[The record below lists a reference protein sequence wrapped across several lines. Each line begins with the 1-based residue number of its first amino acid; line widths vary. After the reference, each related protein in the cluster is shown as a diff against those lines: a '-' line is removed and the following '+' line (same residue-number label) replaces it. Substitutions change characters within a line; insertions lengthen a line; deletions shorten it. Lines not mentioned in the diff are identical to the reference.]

1 MTTPATRAARRAA
14 LSLRVRLLLLLA
26 LAMLPAVILAVINTR
41 NRLDRDIVQAR
52 HTVRTL
58 NLVASGRHREALAA
72 TEAMLTILSRIPE
85 VRRADP
91 GACRATFEQVLQQF
105 AGRYANLF
113 VLDAKGRVVCSVLP
127 ASRDRSYADR
137 EYFRDARD
145 KNAFTVSGF
154 VTGDVTHQP
163 LIIAAYPMHGND
175 GSFAGIVATSLSL
188 YWFTSLADIFALPVG
203 STIFIVDD
211 KGTAYAFDEK
221 TLEPPARSATGCS
234 PPSRVTRPNS
244 TPSGRNGERYLYALA
259 ELDSNRVFALSL
271 VPIETALDRAS
282 TDVLLRVAEISV
294 FCLFAILAVWIGA
307 YFLFL
312 RPLRNFYKAA
322 AAYRKGD
329 FSYHPASADQPAEL
343 RDLAQK
349 FSEMAQGIQ
358 AREGRLQALINQRD
372 LLVQEIHHR
381 VKNNLQIVS
390 SLLSLQA
397 KRIKV
402 PASRREF
409 EVARE
414 RVDALALLHRHLYE
428 QRDAASIDL
437 KLFIE
442 RLVRQLIE
450 AYLPAEGRR
459 IEAAVDIAD
468 IRVPP
473 AIVVPLGLIIAEAIS
488 NALKHAFPHGR
499 AGRIEVTLHVAG
511 DRATLT
517 VRDDGIAAA
526 GVENGDGGL
535 GTTLMQG
542 FATQLGGEITI
553 AANSGMIVTVTF
565 PLAAG
570 PATTT
575 D

>member
-1 MTTPATRAARRAA
+1 MQATRAARRAA

-26 LAMLPAVILAVINTR
+26 LAMLPAVILAIINTR
-41 NRLDRDIVQAR
+41 NRLDRDIVEAR

-72 TEAMLTILSRIPE
+72 TEAMLTILSRLPE
-85 VRRADP
+85 VRRSEQP
-91 GACRATFEQVLQQF
+91 ACRKTLQQVIGQF

-113 VLDAKGRVVCSVLP
+113 VLDADGHVTCSVLP
-127 ASRDRSYADR
+127 ASAKASYAER

-145 KNAFTVSGF
+145 KNSFTVSGF

-163 LIIAAYPMHGND
+163 LIVAAFPMTRDD
-175 GSFAGIVATSLSL
+175 GSFGGVVAASVSL

-221 TLEPPARSATGCS
+221 TLNRLPARERLLSAISAHETEFDT
-234 PPSRVTRPNS
+234 V
-244 TPSGRNGERYLYALA
+244 GRNGERYLYALA

-282 TDVLLRVAEISV
+282 SDVLLRIVEISV
-294 FCLFAILAVWIGA
+294 FCFFAILAVWIGA

-322 AAYRKGD
+322 AAYREGD

-349 FSEMAQGIQ
+349 FSDMAHGIQ
-358 AREGRLQALINQRD
+358 GREERLQALINQRD

-428 QRDAASIDL
+428 QRDAASIDV

-442 RLVRQLIE
+442 RLVRHLIE

-459 IEAAVDIAD
+459 VEASVDVAD

-473 AIVVPLGLIIAEAIS
+473 SIVVPLGLIIAEAIS
-488 NALKHAFPHGR
+488 NALKHAFPDGR
-499 AGRIEVTLHVAG
+499 PGRIRVMLRVDGA
-511 DRATLT
+511 RATLA
-517 VRDDGIAAA
+517 VSDDGVADA
-526 GVENGDGGL
+526 GFDDGDGGL

-542 FATQLGGEITI
+542 FAAQLEGDIAIVGDGG
-553 AANSGMIVTVTF
+553 MVVTVTF
-565 PLAAG
+565 PLVPMPL
-570 PATTT
+570 PA
-575 D
+575 DA

>member
-1 MTTPATRAARRAA
+1 LTVPATKAVRHAA

-26 LAMLPAVILAVINTR
+26 LALLPAVILAIVNTR

-58 NLVASGRHREALAA
+58 NLVASSRHREALAA
-72 TEAMLTILSRIPE
+72 TEAMLAILSRIPE
-85 VRRADP
+85 VRSPDRRT
-91 GACRATFEQVLQQF
+91 CRHALQQVLEQF
-105 AGRYANLF
+105 AGRYSNLS
-113 VLDAKGRVVCSVLP
+113 VLDAGGHVVCSVLP
-127 ASRDRSYADR
+127 ALLDRTYADR
-137 EYFRDARD
+137 DYFRDARD
-145 KNAFTVSGF
+145 KNTFAVSGF
-154 VTGDVTHQP
+154 VTGELSKQP
-163 LIIAAYPMHGND
+163 IIIAAYPYRSDDN
-175 GSFAGIVATSLSL
+175 SFGGVVATGLSL

-203 STIFIVDD
+203 STIFIVDN

-221 TLEPPARSATGCS
+221 TLNRLPDRSRLLSAIS
-234 PPSRVTRPNS
+234 AHESEFDAI
-244 TPSGRNGERYLYALA
+244 GRNGERYLYALT

-271 VPIETALDRAS
+271 VPIETALNRAS
-282 TDVLLRVAEISV
+282 SDMLLRIAEISV

-312 RPLRNFYKAA
+312 KPLRNFYKAA
-322 AAYRKGD
+322 AAYREGD

-349 FSEMAQGIQ
+349 FSDMAQGIQ
-358 AREGRLQALINQRD
+358 AREERLQALINQRD

-437 KLFIE
+437 KVFIE
-442 RLVRQLIE
+442 RLVRQLID
-450 AYLPAEGRR
+450 AYLPDEGRH
-459 IEAAVDIAD
+459 IDAAVDIAD

-488 NALKHAFPHGR
+488 NALKHAFPGGR
-499 AGRIEVTLHVAG
+499 AGLIDVTLRVDE

-517 VRDDGIAAA
+517 VRDDGAAA
-526 GVENGDGGL
+526 TGFDDGDGGL
-535 GTTLMQG
+535 GTTLMRG
-542 FATQLGGEITI
+542 FAAQLEGEMAIVADGG
-553 AANSGMIVTVTF
+553 MVVTVKF
-565 PLAAG
+565 PLAPG
-570 PATTT
+570 PATPAA
-575 D
+575 

>member
-1 MTTPATRAARRAA
+1 MEATRVARRAA

-26 LAMLPAVILAVINTR
+26 LAILPAVILAIINTR
-41 NRLDRDIVQAR
+41 NRLERDIVQAR
-52 HTVRTL
+52 HAVRTL
-58 NLVASGRHREALAA
+58 NLVASSRHREALAA
-72 TEAMLTILSRIPE
+72 TEAMLTILSRLPE
-85 VRRADP
+85 VRDGNPA
-91 GACRATFEQVLQQF
+91 ACRSTFKQALQQF

-113 VLDAKGRVVCSVLP
+113 VLDADGRVVCSVVP
-127 ASRDRSYADR
+127 APRDRSYADR

-145 KNAFTVSGF
+145 KDTFSVSGF
-154 VTGDVTHQP
+154 VTSDLTHQP
-163 LIIAAYPMHGND
+163 LIIAAYPIHRED
-175 GSFAGIVATSLSL
+175 GAFGGVVATSLSL

-203 STIFIVDD
+203 STIFIVDN
-211 KGTAYAFDEK
+211 KGKAYAFDEK
-221 TLEPPARSATGCS
+221 SLNRLPAHERLLGAISSHETEFDALGQD
-234 PPSRVTRPNS
+234 
-244 TPSGRNGERYLYALA
+244 GERYLYALA

-271 VPIETALDRAS
+271 VPIETALDNAS
-282 TDVLLRVAEISV
+282 SDVLLRIAEIAAFV
-294 FCLFAILAVWIGA
+294 LFAILAVWIGA
-307 YFLFL
+307 HFLFL

-322 AAYRKGD
+322 AAYREGD
-329 FSYHPASADQPAEL
+329 FSYHPASADQPGEL

-358 AREGRLQALINQRD
+358 AREERLQALINQRD

-442 RLVRQLIE
+442 RLVQHLTE
-450 AYLPAEGRR
+450 AYQPAEGRG
-459 IEAAVDIAD
+459 ITAAVDVAD

-488 NALKHAFPHGR
+488 NALKHAFPDGR
-499 AGRIEVTLHVAG
+499 SGRIEVTLGVDG
-511 DRATLT
+511 SRGTLT
-517 VRDDGIAAA
+517 VRDDGIAGT
-526 GVENGDGGL
+526 GVEDRDGGL
-535 GTTLMQG
+535 GTTLMRG
-542 FATQLGGEITI
+542 FAAQLEGEIAI
-553 AANSGMIVTVTF
+553 AVNGGMVVTVTF
-565 PLAAG
+565 PLSAMPAA
-570 PATTT
+570 AALA
-575 D
+575 

>member
-1 MTTPATRAARRAA
+1 VTTPATQAARRAA

-41 NRLDRDIVQAR
+41 NRLDRDVVQAR

-85 VRRADP
+85 VRGGDAR
-91 GACRATFEQVLQQF
+91 ACRSTLEKALQQF

-113 VLDAKGRVVCSVLP
+113 ALNAEGGVICSVVP
-127 ASRDRSYADR
+127 TPRGRNYADR
-137 EYFRDARD
+137 EYFRDAHE
-145 KNAFTVSGF
+145 KNAFAVSGF
-154 VTGDVTHQP
+154 VMGELTHQP
-163 LIIAAYPMHGND
+163 LIVAAFPIRRDD
-175 GSFAGIVATSLSL
+175 GSFGGVVAASLSL

-221 TLEPPARSATGCS
+221 TLNRLPNRDRLLSAIS
-234 PPSRVTRPNS
+234 TREGEFDAI
-244 TPSGRNGERYLYALA
+244 GRNGERYLYALA

-282 TDVLLRVAEISV
+282 TEALLRVAEISV
-294 FCLFAILAVWIGA
+294 FCLFAILAIWIGA

-322 AAYRKGD
+322 AAYREGD
-329 FSYHPASADQPAEL
+329 FSYHPASSDQPAEL

-358 AREGRLQALINQRD
+358 AREERLQALINQRD

-442 RLVRQLIE
+442 RLVRHLIE

-473 AIVVPLGLIIAEAIS
+473 AIVVPLGLVIAEAIS
-488 NALKHAFPHGR
+488 NALKHAFPDGR
-499 AGRIEVTLHVAG
+499 AGRIEVTLRVDG

-517 VRDDGIAAA
+517 VRDDGVAAA
-526 GVENGDGGL
+526 GLEDGDGGL

-542 FATQLGGEITI
+542 FAAQLEGKI
-553 AANSGMIVTVTF
+553 AIAGDCGMVVTVTF
-565 PLAAG
+565 PLSGGQAMTA
-570 PATTT
+570 